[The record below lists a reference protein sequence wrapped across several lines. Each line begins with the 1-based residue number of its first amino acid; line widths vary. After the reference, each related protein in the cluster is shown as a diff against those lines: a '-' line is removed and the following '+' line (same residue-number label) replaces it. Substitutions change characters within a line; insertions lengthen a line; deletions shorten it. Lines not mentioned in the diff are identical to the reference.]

1 MRIFRSANGVATFD
15 LLAGIQRT
23 RLRISDGINRTIG
36 RLDSCVKRA
45 ERHITL
51 NQWQRDQS
59 QTNDECSR
67 DSPAQDNRPE
77 AVVGSFSILS
87 ARGTR
92 YSNADLAR
100 LFQGLA
106 AGNALVRVIDQQER
120 ARIRK

>member
-1 MRIFRSANGVATFD
+1 MRIFSSANGVATSD

-23 RLRISDGINRTIG
+23 RLRIRDRVNGTISG
-36 RLDSCVKRA
+36 RNGCVKRA

-51 NQWQRDQS
+51 DQWQRDQS
-59 QTNDECSR
+59 QTDDECSR

-92 YSNADLAR
+92 YSDADLAR

-106 AGNALVRVIDQQER
+106 ARDALVRMIDQQQR
-120 ARIRK
+120 ASF